1 MAGKI
6 LFAMFIAG
14 GIAYAQEAAPKAGGD
29 SPRVEVQV
37 KAAPAKKCSIPLIN
51 VRPQYNSRIPMIRP
65 RNDFAPK
72 RFFIDPP
79 APPCEDENQL
89 PVTSNAAPE
98 KKEDPPAK

>member
-1 MAGKI
+1 MAGKL

-14 GIAYAQEAAPKAGGD
+14 GIAYAQEAATKPGD
-29 SPRVEVQV
+29 NPPRAETQV

-51 VRPQYNSRIPMIRP
+51 VRPLHNSRMPMIQP